1 MRILFLG
8 TPEFARRSLDA
19 LMASTHEVVHAIC
32 QPARPVGRGRKRGS
46 PPIAET
52 CVDCGIPLSQ
62 PEKLKRSELEAL
74 LRDTRAEAGVVVA
87 YGKILRKWLLDSLPF
102 GFLNV
107 HASILPKYRGAAP
120 VARAIIAGER
130 ETGVSIMQLDEGMDT
145 GPVFCVKR
153 TPIDLEETAGELMAR
168 LAGIGAEALIEVLDG
183 LAAGTRKPKPQE
195 GEGSLAPSLV
205 KEDGRIRW
213 EASAREIHDRIR
225 GVNPWPG
232 GTALFRDG
240 EVRVW
245 RSSLSPEGGGGDPG
259 EIQVARKTILRVAT
273 GEGSVDLRELQ
284 LPGKK
289 RVQSGDFIN
298 GTHVKAGERFL

>member
-1 MRILFLG
+1 
-8 TPEFARRSLDA
+8 
-19 LMASTHEVVHAIC
+19 
-32 QPARPVGRGRKRGS
+32 
-46 PPIAET
+46 
-52 CVDCGIPLSQ
+52 
-62 PEKLKRSELEAL
+62 LEAL